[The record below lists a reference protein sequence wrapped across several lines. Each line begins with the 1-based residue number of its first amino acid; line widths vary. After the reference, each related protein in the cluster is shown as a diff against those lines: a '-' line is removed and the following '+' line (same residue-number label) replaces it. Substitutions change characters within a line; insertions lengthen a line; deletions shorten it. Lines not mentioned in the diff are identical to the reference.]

1 MSNGDN
7 GNDNNM
13 ITYHLL
19 VSEQLSNVV
28 CCIV

>member
-7 GNDNNM
+7 GNDNM

-28 CCIV
+28 CCFV